1 MPILPGFEDEQK
13 EFTEGQ
19 LIVFAVEHY
28 MLILLYF
35 CLLCLIIYN
44 VWCFLIGQ
52 KKYKTIPLL
61 FFYIFAFFAVLL
73 RLTFNIVL
81 FTDSKIVS
89 STIYD

>member
-1 MPILPGFEDEQK
+1 MQILPGFADEQK

-19 LIVFAVEHY
+19 LIVFATEHY

-44 VWCFLIGQ
+44 VWCFLIRQ

-73 RLTFNIVL
+73 RLTDSIVL
-81 FTDSKIVS
+81 FTDTKIVS
-89 STIYD
+89 STIYN